1 MLKWFL
7 GLVFGIFL
15 ILLCASAWFVFTA
28 RQVVIRIDPKPDH
41 FSIKGG
47 MITPKIG
54 DYYLLRSGAYVLE
67 TDKACFQPLQKE
79 FAVTEEKNQS
89 FNFSMT
95 RQPGYL
101 SFQVHQVNRPA
112 TRPAGA
118 LILVDG
124 KEQGRTP
131 LTGLEVKA
139 GRRSIAAQAENYL
152 TLHTEIEVAGCGEI
166 QQFDLAL
173 IPGWA
178 EISLQSEPAGA
189 VVLVDGKPFGKT
201 PLTLKLVQGDHDL
214 VVQADRFKSWHT
226 RLAVVANQPQQLKTI
241 RLQPADGQLVLRTR
255 PAGANVMI
263 GKTFAG
269 QTPLKLT
276 LSANKTHLIHVSK
289 AGYEKAQRSLKLFS
303 EESKTLSITLK
314 PKLGVINFVVKPAD
328 ANLFVDG
335 RPMGRV
341 PAKLRL
347 VAVEHQ
353 LEIKKQGYR
362 AYQTRLTPRPGF
374 PQEINIA
381 LTKLS
386 SSPGIPAGIIRA
398 QNGYE
403 LKLVHPG
410 IFSMGSSRREQG
422 RRSNETLRKIKLQRP
437 FYMGVREVTNKE
449 VRQFLAAHNSGA
461 FKKQSLDRDPL
472 PAVGITW
479 QQAALFCN
487 WLSVKE
493 SLPPVYVQKGGKLIA
508 ADPVGTGYRLPTE
521 AEWEYCARFNRK
533 QAGLKYPWGT
543 GYPPPADAGN
553 FADVSAKGL
562 MTNILVTYNDHY
574 AVSAPPS
581 KFKKNALGF
590 YDMGGNVSEWCHDYY
605 SMYPYKA
612 QKVYIDPM
620 GPKEGKHHVI
630 KGSSWMQ
637 AGISELRLSYRDYS
651 DTKRADLGFRIG
663 RYLK

>member
-1 MLKWFL
+1 
-7 GLVFGIFL
+7 
-15 ILLCASAWFVFTA
+15 
-28 RQVVIRIDPKPDH
+28 
-41 FSIKGG
+41 
-47 MITPKIG
+47 
-54 DYYLLRSGAYVLE
+54 
-67 TDKACFQPLQKE
+67 
-79 FAVTEEKNQS
+79 
-89 FNFSMT
+89 
-95 RQPGYL
+95 
-101 SFQVHQVNRPA
+101 
-112 TRPAGA
+112 
-118 LILVDG
+118 
-124 KEQGRTP
+124 
-131 LTGLEVKA
+131 
-139 GRRSIAAQAENYL
+139 
-152 TLHTEIEVAGCGEI
+152 LHTEIEVAGCGEI
-166 QQFDLAL
+166 QDFDLAL

-178 EISLQSEPAGA
+178 EISLQSEPAQA
-189 VVLVDGKPFGKT
+189 AVLVNGKFVGTT
-201 PLTLKLVQGDHDL
+201 PITLKLVEGDHDL

-241 RLQPADGQLVLRTR
+241 RLQPADGQLALRTR

-263 GKTFAG
+263 GKTFSG

-303 EESKTLSITLK
+303 EESKTLNITLK

-374 PQEINIA
+374 PQEISIA

-386 SSPGIPAGIIRA
+386 SSPGIPAAIIRA

-410 IFSMGSSRREQG
+410 VFSMGSSRREQG

-533 QAGLKYPWGT
+533 QTELKYSWGN

-562 MTNILVTYNDHY
+562 MTNYLATYNDRY

-581 KFKKNALGF
+581 KFKKNVLGL

-605 SMYPYKA
+605 SIYPYKA

-651 DTKRADLGFRIG
+651 DTKRADLGFRIA